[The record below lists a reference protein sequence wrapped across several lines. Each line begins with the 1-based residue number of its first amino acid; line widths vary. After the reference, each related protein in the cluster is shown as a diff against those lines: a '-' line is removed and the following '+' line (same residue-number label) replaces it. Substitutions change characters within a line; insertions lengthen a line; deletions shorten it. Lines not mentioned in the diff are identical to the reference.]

1 MDNDGTANN
10 MTIDA
15 QKDGQLRA
23 LRAAVSKNVIDPAVK
38 DITEFG
44 FSKCREIFLDSI
56 ARMVRTTKPAKGSDT
71 YQYDNTSEAH
81 GVSPGRHLAADA
93 LIRKEIRGIT
103 NPIGQAI
110 ERKLLS
116 TYGDAYHGADVDEIH
131 DEQTN
136 SSPAVETLGMF
147 YPNAYPDKK
156 YSGKKFD
163 GFVCVEPLKCEE
175 DWT

>member
-15 QKDGQLRA
+15 QKDGLLRA
-23 LRAAVSKNVIDPAVK
+23 LRVAVSKNIIDPAVI

-44 FSKCREIFLDSI
+44 FSKCRDIFLDSI
-56 ARMVRTTKPAKGSDT
+56 ARTVRTTKTPNAPDV

-81 GVSPGRHLAADA
+81 AVAPGRHLAADA
-93 LIRKEIRGIT
+93 LIRKEVRGIT

-116 TYGDAYHGADVDEIH
+116 TYADAYRGVDVEEVH
-131 DEQTN
+131 DEKTN
-136 SSPAVETLGMF
+136 SSPAVETLGKF

-156 YSGKKFD
+156 YSSKKFD

-175 DWT
+175 DWS